1 MRSYLTSFGSLATVA
16 GLLAG
21 FSCSAHDTVK
31 PSASGYVGTA
41 ESELA
46 AARAALAAVPLGKVV
61 AQGERGAGRYV
72 VASPAAR
79 AVRLNLSPESATRLH
94 LERHARVL
102 GLREAAVRGAVFK
115 SWHAMTGG
123 AGVALFEQRVGGVEV
138 FRARASV
145 LVDAANQLVSIS
157 NSMVGGGA
165 PVSAKVNAFA
175 LSAEDALALAYSAH
189 AGVPLSAGAVRDEGE
204 RGSAR
209 SYAVTSPRGALIV
222 ISATAKKVFFPVGG
236 VLEAGYY
243 VEILGRAA
251 GSRDND
257 ARGYVIAA
265 SDGRILHERSLTMH
279 DAFNYRVWADP
290 TGLNTP
296 LDGPIADITPH
307 PTGAVDGHKQEF
319 VAPVLISMEG
329 FNKNPDGK
337 ADPWLASMTPLRS
350 ATTSSLTA
358 TATAEPPMAAFS
370 PPTTV
375 IRTAEA
381 ICARRHRAEDVR
393 SRLRSQPSAQRKPR
407 ADQAS
412 VTHIFYTNN
421 WLHDFWYNSGFD
433 EAASNARYSTTA
445 AAEPSAIPCWSKRRT
460 PPIRGSRTTPT

>member
-41 ESELA
+41 ESELV

-61 AQGERGAGRYV
+61 AHGERGAGRYV

-79 AVRLNLSPESATRLH
+79 AVRLNLSPESVTRLH

-102 GLREAAVRGAVFK
+102 GLREADVRGAVFK

-209 SYAVTSPRGALIV
+209 SYAVTSPARSSQRDFGDGQARVL
-222 ISATAKKVFFPVGG
+222 PRRRC
-236 VLEAGYY
+236 LEAAYY
-243 VEILGRAA
+243 IEILGRAA

-265 SDGRILHERSLTMH
+265 SDGRMLHEAVAHHEGRLQLP
-279 DAFNYRVWADP
+279 RV
-290 TGLNTP
+290 G
-296 LDGPIADITPH
+296 
-307 PTGAVDGHKQEF
+307 
-319 VAPVLISMEG
+319 
-329 FNKNPDGK
+329 
-337 ADPWLASMTPLRS
+337 
-350 ATTSSLTA
+350 
-358 TATAEPPMAAFS
+358 
-370 PPTTV
+370 
-375 IRTAEA
+375 
-381 ICARRHRAEDVR
+381 R
-393 SRLRSQPSAQRKPR
+393 SR
-407 ADQAS
+407 
-412 VTHIFYTNN
+412 
-421 WLHDFWYNSGFD
+421 
-433 EAASNARYSTTA
+433 
-445 AAEPSAIPCWSKRRT
+445 
-460 PPIRGSRTTPT
+460 RGSRLPSTGRSRT